1 MEEEVTED
9 KLYSFKRT
17 IDNLGFIKVFVE
29 KYELYLIEELDIDP
43 FTTFTLEFSLEY
55 WYLKYHLLRDKK
67 ILLTKDD
74 LILFEE
80 TNMNIVFFKLSDLNS
95 FIIECNDGKWSFKLN
110 KIQKRSIDIHSFLKK
125 EGYL

>member
-95 FIIECNDGKWSFKLN
+95 FIIRSEERRVGKECSDRWSMK
-110 KIQKRSIDIHSFLKK
+110 Q
-125 EGYL
+125 